1 MSQMVTHATAGG
13 ICVITV
19 DNPPVNAL
27 STAVRR
33 GIRDAVRAAQ
43 EDASEAILLR
53 CAGRTFIA
61 GADIT
66 EFGKPLE
73 EPWLP
78 ELCNEIEASRK
89 LVVAAL
95 HGTTLGGGFEVA
107 LSCHYRIA
115 LESTRVGFPEVNLG
129 LIPGA
134 GGTQRAPRLAG
145 VEAALGLIA
154 AGKPVS
160 AAEAAGMGLV
170 DRVVAGDLDA
180 AALAYTRSL
189 VASQA
194 AIRRTGDLD
203 VAAVDPDVYPKF
215 RAELDRR
222 ARGQTAPQR
231 IVTAVEAS
239 TLPFAQGLQREREL
253 FMECLDDPQSAALR
267 HLFFAERKAAKIR
280 GLPRRTAMREL
291 TRVGVVGAGTMG
303 GGIAMC
309 FANAGYAVT
318 VVEVDDAALER
329 GLAVVD
335 RNYGGSVAR
344 GKLDEASAAECRA
357 RIAGSTD
364 YAGLADADLVIE
376 AVFEDP
382 DVKRDV
388 FARLDAACKPG
399 AILAT
404 NTSYQDVDAIA
415 AATSRPADVLGL
427 HFFSPAHI
435 MKLLEVVRAK
445 ETADDVLAT
454 CMALAKKIGKVPVLA
469 GNAYGFIGNRML
481 RGYMREAQ
489 LCLLEGGTPEGIDA
503 ALTGFGFA
511 MGPLAVADLAGIDV
525 AWRARQALPEAA
537 RGDPRV
543 FRVADTLVE
552 MGRLGRKSG
561 AGFHAYEGAAQE
573 RRSDPA
579 VLEVVERCARE
590 LGVARRPIGADEI
603 VDRLVLALVNEGLRI
618 VEEGIA
624 QRPGDVDVVYVHGYG
639 FPAWRGGPLHFAD
652 TLGLDRVL
660 ARTEQFRARFG
671 DEHWTPA
678 PLLRRLVAQGSTI
691 ELSATGPD

>member
-1 MSQMVTHATAGG
+1 MSQMVTSATEGG
-13 ICVITV
+13 IFVITV

-33 GIRDAVRAAQ
+33 GIRDAVRAARK
-43 EDASEAILLR
+43 DASEAILLR

-78 ELCNEIEASRK
+78 ELCNEIEASGK

-95 HGTTLGGGFEVA
+95 HGTTLGGGFELA

-115 LESTRVGFPEVNLG
+115 LASARVGFPEVNLG

-134 GGTQRAPRLAG
+134 GGTQRTPRLAG

-154 AGKPVS
+154 AGKPVP
-160 AAEAAGMGLV
+160 AAAAAGMRLV
-170 DRVVAGDLDA
+170 DRVVEADLDA
-180 AALAYTRSL
+180 AALAYTREL
-189 VASQA
+189 VDTAA
-194 AIRRTGDLD
+194 AIRRTGELD
-203 VAAVDPDVYPKF
+203 VAAIDPDVYARF
-215 RAELDRR
+215 RTELGKR

-231 IVTAVEAS
+231 IVTAVEAA
-239 TLPFAQGLQREREL
+239 TLPFEQGLQREREL
-253 FMECLDDPQSAALR
+253 FMECLGDPQSTALR
-267 HLFFAERKAAKIR
+267 HLFFAERKAARIR
-280 GLPRRTAMREL
+280 GLPARTPMREVVQ
-291 TRVGVVGAGTMG
+291 VGVVGAGTMG

-309 FANAGYAVT
+309 FANAGFDVT
-318 VVEVDDAALER
+318 VVDVDDAALER

-335 RNYGGSVAR
+335 KNYAGSVAR
-344 GKLDEASAAECRA
+344 GKLDEAGAAECRA

-364 YAGLADADLVIE
+364 FAGLAGADLVIE

-382 DVKRDV
+382 QIKRDV
-388 FARLDAACKPG
+388 FARLDAECRPG

-435 MKLLEVVRAK
+435 MKLLEVVRGSK
-445 ETADDVLAT
+445 SADDVLAT

-481 RGYMREAQ
+481 RGYMRQAQ
-489 LCLLEGGTPEGIDA
+489 LCLLEGGTPDGIDA
-503 ALTGFGFA
+503 ALTDFGFA
-511 MGPLAVADLAGIDV
+511 MGPFAVADLAGIDV
-525 AWRARQALPEAA
+525 AWRARQALPEAM
-537 RGDPRV
+537 RGDPRA

-552 MGRLGRKSG
+552 MGRLGQKSG
-561 AGFHAYEGAAQE
+561 TGFYRYDGGGGA
-573 RRSDPA
+573 RRADPG
-579 VLEVVERCARE
+579 VLTIVERCANE
-590 LGVARRPIGADEI
+590 LGIERRPIPADEI
-603 VDRLVLALVNEGLRI
+603 VDRLVLALINEGLRI

-652 TLGLDRVL
+652 TLGPERVL
-660 ARTEQFRARFG
+660 ARLEEFRARYG
-671 DEHWTPA
+671 DEDWSPA
-678 PLLRRLVAQGSTI
+678 PLLERLVAQGSTI
-691 ELSATGPD
+691 ELSAGDPD